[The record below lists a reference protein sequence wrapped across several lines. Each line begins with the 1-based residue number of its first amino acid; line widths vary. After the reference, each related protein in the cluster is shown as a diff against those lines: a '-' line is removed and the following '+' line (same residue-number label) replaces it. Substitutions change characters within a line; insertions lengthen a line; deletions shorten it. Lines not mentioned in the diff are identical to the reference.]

1 MNDRGTRLLRS
12 IAMGTTDVEQGV
24 LGLETCWLR
33 QSMNQSLSGHTSVSA
48 AAEHTNDKRHWAS
61 ALCSNLG
68 RVECRCL
75 SSRIVGHAE
84 RCALGLKEFSC
95 GEKEDEPES
104 PGD

>member
-12 IAMGTTDVEQGV
+12 IAMGDVEQGV
-24 LGLETCWLR
+24 LGLETRWLR
-33 QSMNQSLSGHTSVSA
+33 QSMNQSLSGHASVSA
-48 AAEHTNDKRHWAS
+48 AAEHANDKRHWAS

-68 RVECRCL
+68 RVESRCL
-75 SSRIVGHAE
+75 GSRSVEHSE

-95 GEKEDEPES
+95 GRKRMNPES